1 MCPDFFKDLDN
12 LKKTKPPIFGRHDWM
27 VESWYTVEKKA
38 LGELF
43 SEISGRSYLTAFK
56 VNKALVESV
65 IESGFEYAGFTDH
78 RGSLNLLEKA
88 NDINTLYGSSQ
99 PDKYATAL
107 FTKSSDGGNWQPQGI
122 ISPFTPLICFKGDKK
137 KSIQSVADSL
147 NMTEEE
153 VKAYAIPFFLTD

>member
-1 MCPDFFKDLDN
+1 MYN
-12 LKKTKPPIFGRHDWM
+12 RQA
-27 VESWYTVEKKA
+27 EKKA

-43 SEISGRSYLTAFK
+43 SVISGRSYLTAFK